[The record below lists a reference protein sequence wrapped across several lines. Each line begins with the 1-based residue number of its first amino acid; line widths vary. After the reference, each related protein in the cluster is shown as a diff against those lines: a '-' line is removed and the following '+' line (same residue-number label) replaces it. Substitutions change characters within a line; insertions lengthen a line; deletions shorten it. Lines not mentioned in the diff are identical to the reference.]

1 MEMEQL
7 AGEVVDDSAMV
18 ARLREGREAV
28 DRWTIERFALAAMW
42 VERHPFVLAADEDTE
57 EALDHEPLLVVE
69 ATLGLKAAWEQV
81 EHDARRREA
90 DAIHA
95 ATDPAVEAAV
105 DSAVAPA
112 VDPGAGSGRRGLW
125 TVEEFSISAFAAAV
139 GMGLEAAERLLLEA
153 EQLRSRLPRL
163 FARVLAGRVRVW
175 RARRIAASTL
185 YLSVEACSFVDSE
198 LELVPVVFG
207 GTQLD
212 GLIKEALIRH
222 MPSEYESLQ
231 QAAAAG
237 EPRDVVFRHA
247 DTAAG
252 DTRMSAVLSAV
263 DARIL
268 QDVIGHLA
276 QNITDEGRLL
286 PAGERR
292 ASALGDLARARSG
305 QPPLVPGPG
314 ERAGSASSDGTS
326 VPRGRILMYLHLQ
339 ATDLWLARHGSGNDL
354 GQSRLRRVPVRVEGS
369 GPAGGAVMS
378 AEELASMFH
387 RPSTLLP
394 VTAPA
399 TALAGTGSAGGDG
412 ATAPGAPGHE
422 ETGLPATADGRSTG
436 LPAPPG
442 GRGEGTAVPGA
453 ARGEGTGLPAT
464 TGAAGRWAGPRTR
477 GACFVPEIVIRPV
490 LDLEEPLATDS
501 YTPTER
507 MRAQAILASDAC
519 AFPWCTRTARSCD
532 LDHIDPW
539 HSRAGG
545 HAGGC
550 AQGGTGE
557 VVTGG
562 ATCPCNIAPLCRAH
576 HRLKT
581 HARTGTATRG
591 RHAAW
596 TYIKLD
602 AGTYLWIG
610 PHGIRLLRTPWGTY
624 DTQAPGARGDGHA
637 TGDANPGHDG
647 HDDGGTGDVAASGLS
662 PQRERENRAHWSRLT
677 FETFG
682 VAVATDTRISDRA
695 GATRAARH
703 AEAAEDARR
712 FPDEPPF

>member
-57 EALDHEPLLVVE
+57 EALDHEPLLVVD

-105 DSAVAPA
+105 DSAVAPAVDPA

-252 DTRMSAVLSAV
+252 DTRMSAVLPAV

-268 QDVIGHLA
+268 QDVIDHLA
-276 QNITDEGRLL
+276 QNITDQGRLL

-292 ASALGDLARARSG
+292 AYALGDLARARSG

-314 ERAGSASSDGTS
+314 SAPPDVQLHGKADVPDGKQLGGQPGGQPGAFVPTSSPPGAAAGPGAAVGPGAAAGPGERAGSASTDGTS

-339 ATDLWLARHGSGNDL
+339 ATDLWLAGHGSGNDL

-369 GPAGGAVMS
+369 GPARGAVVS

-422 ETGLPATADGRSTG
+422 GAGLPATADGHSTG
-436 LPAPPG
+436 LPAQPG

-464 TGAAGRWAGPRTR
+464 TGAAGR
-477 GACFVPEIVIRPV
+477 
-490 LDLEEPLATDS
+490 
-501 YTPTER
+501 
-507 MRAQAILASDAC
+507 
-519 AFPWCTRTARSCD
+519 
-532 LDHIDPW
+532 
-539 HSRAGG
+539 
-545 HAGGC
+545 
-550 AQGGTGE
+550 
-557 VVTGG
+557 
-562 ATCPCNIAPLCRAH
+562 
-576 HRLKT
+576 
-581 HARTGTATRG
+581 
-591 RHAAW
+591 
-596 TYIKLD
+596 
-602 AGTYLWIG
+602 
-610 PHGIRLLRTPWGTY
+610 
-624 DTQAPGARGDGHA
+624 
-637 TGDANPGHDG
+637 
-647 HDDGGTGDVAASGLS
+647 
-662 PQRERENRAHWSRLT
+662 
-677 FETFG
+677 
-682 VAVATDTRISDRA
+682 
-695 GATRAARH
+695 
-703 AEAAEDARR
+703 
-712 FPDEPPF
+712 